1 MNKNIKN
8 LFTEDV
14 QKILTDES
22 LTAIENDFNEKVN
35 LNVETALLEQDELY
49 AEKLKVLIG
58 AIDKD
63 HTTKLKRLV
72 EALDKSS
79 ASKFMKI
86 VKLYERDSKKD
97 FVKFKKSLVDSV
109 SSYLEE
115 YLCETVGKADIAQ
128 AVKNTSAY
136 NVLEN
141 MRKVLAVDSVMMKE
155 SVQEAVIDGKQQ
167 IDTLKEENAEL
178 KKQFKALYEQNQK
191 AEVATLLESKI
202 SKFPEGKKGFIKKAL
217 EDKSLKFIQENF
229 DYTVRLFDKQEKSKL
244 QTLKEDA
251 LQKRTVRPDVV
262 PFQKTEKV
270 IEEKVNNGI
279 SGYLDTLS
287 KTKGFK

>member
-1 MNKNIKN
+1 MNKNLKN
-8 LFTEDV
+8 LFSEDV

-22 LTAIENDFNEKVN
+22 LAAIESAFNEKVQI
-35 LNVETALLEQDELY
+35 NVEAALLEQDDMY

-79 ASKFMKI
+79 AAKFVKI

-97 FVKFKKSLVDSV
+97 FVKFKKRLVESI

-115 YLCETVGKADIAQ
+115 YLSETVGKQEIAK

-155 SVQEAVIDGKQQ
+155 SVQEAVIDGKNQ
-167 IDTLKEENAEL
+167 IDLLKQENAEL
-178 KKQFKALYEQNQK
+178 KKQFKALYEQNQRT
-191 AEVATLLESKI
+191 EVAALLESKV
-202 SKFPEGKKGFIKKAL
+202 SKFPEAKKNFIKKAL
-217 EDKSLKFIQENF
+217 EDKSAKFINENF
-229 DYTVRLFDKQEKSKL
+229 DYAVRLFDKQEKSKL
-244 QTLKEDA
+244 QILKEDA
-251 LQKRTVRPDVV
+251 LEKRVVKPDFVQ
-262 PFQKTEKV
+262 PQKTEKV
-270 IEEKVNNGI
+270 VEEKVNKNI
-279 SGYLDTLS
+279 SGYLDVLN
-287 KTKGFK
+287 KTKGQR